1 MHILELFGWSM
12 ALQVLWWNS
21 IASLWKRQWKHE
33 VSCDISTFEKTSK
46 SLTPLREVGIPCL
59 SFSETIEHNSSK
71 WKPNRTN
78 RHMSQNSGPVIG
90 IADPIRVL
98 KSFRM
103 FCCCLLLCY
112 IAIGMW
118 LRDFPEE
125 HGQSWKVS
133 RKQGQQAP
141 SNLDRPRRLSVS
153 TLNLSPQKLFAN
165 GRFDLASR
173 EVKKHASI
181 YASIQA

>member
-141 SNLDRPRRLSVS
+141 SNLDRPRRLCVNLEFVS
-153 TLNLSPQKLFAN
+153 SKTL
-165 GRFDLASR
+165 R
-173 EVKKHASI
+173 ERKIRPCFKRS
-181 YASIQA
+181 QETC

>member
-12 ALQVLWWNS
+12 AFQVLWWNS

-71 WKPNRTN
+71 WKLNRTN
-78 RHMSQNSGPVIG
+78 RHMSQNSGLVIG

-103 FCCCLLLCY
+103 ICCCLLLGY

-118 LRDFPEE
+118 LRTSLRSTANRGRFPE
-125 HGQSWKVS
+125 S
-133 RKQGQQAP
+133 RASKLLQI
-141 SNLDRPRRLSVS
+141 S
-153 TLNLSPQKLFAN
+153 TDHDVCLCQPLNLSPQKLFAN

-181 YASIQA
+181 QA